1 MAQAVEVFQASII
14 QLIVGCPL
22 LDCTTVKKEFV
33 APLAPKRE
41 GSNLFESLK
50 HNQANSQV

>member
-41 GSNLFESLK
+41 GRNLFESLK